1 MNTPTDLLKAIRTGR
16 LSEVVAA
23 LDAGAPIELEDG
35 KGEPG
40 LPLAI
45 ACFLGHAEIVRE
57 LAIRGAKINFTD
69 NSLPTSPLSM
79 AVRAGRT
86 DVVKV
91 LIEHGAVVPEGMATG
106 LRDDELMLARWKAQQ
121 FGATHAQ
128 AGFPIDSETVIE
140 EINVGRCYGTDTG
153 ILDAEMRRAVEE
165 ITQKK

>member
-1 MNTPTDLLKAIRTGR
+1 VNTPPDLIKAIRTGR

-23 LDAGAPIELEDG
+23 LESGVPLELDDG
-35 KGEPG
+35 KGDPG

-45 ACFLGHAEIVRE
+45 ACFMGHAEIVRE
-57 LAIRGAKINFTD
+57 LAIRGAKINFDD

-91 LIEHGAVVPEGMATG
+91 LIEHGAVVPAGMATG
-106 LRDDELMLARWKAQQ
+106 LRDDAARVD
-121 FGATHAQ
+121 
-128 AGFPIDSETVIE
+128 FPIDDDTVIE

-153 ILDAEMRRAVEE
+153 ILDAEMRRAVNE
-165 ITQKK
+165 ITRKK